1 VTEIKNECD
10 NLIRNIANDQKNL
23 QVKIKGEKI
32 TGKDL
37 LAMDVKRLKTHRDML
52 ADWMYMEMEEHA
64 KKLEIY
70 ADLFDKTQNGI
81 DIDDEFMEAM
91 IAINKFQDPRKESEH
106 YVTQRKRNAM
116 VNVRAN

>member
-1 VTEIKNECD
+1 M
-10 NLIRNIANDQKNL
+10 IRNIGIDQKNIAN
-23 QVKIKGEKI
+23 KIKSERV

-37 LAMDVKRLKTHRDML
+37 LAMDVKRLKTHRDLL

-81 DIDDEFMEAM
+81 DINDEFMEAM
-91 IAINKFQDPRKESEH
+91 IAINKFQDPRKESEQ
-106 YVTQRKRNAM
+106 YVT
-116 VNVRAN
+116 

>member
-1 VTEIKNECD
+1 M
-10 NLIRNIANDQKNL
+10 IRNIGIDQKNIAN
-23 QVKIKGEKI
+23 KIKSERV

-37 LAMDVKRLKTHRDML
+37 LAMDVKRLKTHRDLL

-81 DIDDEFMEAM
+81 DINDEFMEAM
-91 IAINKFQDPRKESEH
+91 IAINKFQDPRKESEQ
-106 YVTQRKRNAM
+106 YVN
-116 VNVRAN
+116 